1 MDSGS
6 ENFSIGGLSWI
17 LVVESLMKLK
27 VIDADVGSAY
37 IQAFEKELFF
47 NFRTQIWGMGRVK
60 NYHCQGII

>member
-47 NFRTQIWGMGRVK
+47 QLQDPNLGNG
-60 NYHCQGII
+60 QG